1 MNSAEKEPEDLNFL
15 KLSPEERLRALANIS
30 SLNSVDVTD
39 EKPKSSNESH
49 RTIESI
55 LVSTVNLLSQDQAF
69 IPVYN
74 VALQILDAVRKSKPL
89 DCILDHNSNDEVC
102 EGLFEPLE
110 SSVTLEE
117 AIEYLIRSTQTRI
130 AVGVASVLRAL
141 KAGGSINTVVE

>member
-39 EKPKSSNESH
+39 EKPKSSNEPH

-74 VALQILDAVRKSKPL
+74 VALQILDAVRNFKPL
-89 DCILDHNSNDEVC
+89 DCILDHSNDEVC

-117 AIEYLIRSTQTRI
+117 AIEYLIRSTQSRI